1 MPSVIKR
8 AADFAYTIR
17 FMKLL
22 IQPFDKT
29 KAFELG
35 LIDKDGKRLKDV
47 KLDTLEKKDAYTL
60 FVRVVFNIKRLIAKV
75 TGGERTVANLAAGL
89 LLMRENYG
97 IHEKNIEKILK
108 KFNIDTLDFMAE
120 NTQWF
125 VTEDKMLSPGVYTVK
140 TDKIVNTS
148 FEEIVKRNDKIRVK
162 EDCYPK
168 GDVFG
173 LDIYEVT
180 HINSNQPIYVT
191 LSELNR

>member
-1 MPSVIKR
+1 MSVIKR

-17 FMKLL
+17 FLALL
-22 IQPFDKT
+22 TKPFKNT

-35 LIDKDGKRLKDV
+35 IIDEKGKRMRDV
-47 KLDTLEKKDAYTL
+47 KLDSVEKKDAYTL
-60 FVRVVFNIKRLIAKV
+60 FIRVVFNIKRLISKV
-75 TGGERTVANLAAGL
+75 AGGDRAIANLAAGL

-97 IHEKNIEKILK
+97 VHEKNIEKILK
-108 KFNIDTLDFMAE
+108 KFEIDTLDFMAE

-140 TDKIVNTS
+140 NDKIVNTS
-148 FEEIVKRNDKIRVK
+148 FEEVVRKNDKIRVN
-162 EDCYPK
+162 EDCYPI
-168 GDVFG
+168 GDMFG
-173 LDIYEVT
+173 LDVYEAI